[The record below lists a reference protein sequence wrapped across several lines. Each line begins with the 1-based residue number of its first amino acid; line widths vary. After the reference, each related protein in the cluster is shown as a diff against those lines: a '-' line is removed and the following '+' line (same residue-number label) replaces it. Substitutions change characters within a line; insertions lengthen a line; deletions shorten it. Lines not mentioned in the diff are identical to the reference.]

1 MTTSDTD
8 QPSGGFEALINALAF
23 IAGALMCLL
32 TLLICV
38 DVASRYFRL
47 FGMPWSLEVAEYA
60 LYAITFLGA
69 PWVLLNQG
77 HIAIDIAVERLRPK
91 AKAWVAAVANA
102 LGALV
107 CAILS
112 FASAVAWWHSFTS
125 GTLIQQTFTFPEW
138 WMFVGPPPIFLIM
151 MGIFI
156 RWLRA
161 RPEFPAD
168 VASDGI

>member
-1 MTTSDTD
+1 MATSDTD
-8 QPSGGFEALINALAF
+8 RPGGWFEALIDALGF
-23 IAGALMCLL
+23 VAGALMCLL

-38 DVASRYFRL
+38 DVTSRYFRL

-77 HIAIDIAVERLRPK
+77 HIAIDIAVERLRPR
-91 AKAWVAAVANA
+91 AKARAAMVSNA

-107 CAILS
+107 CAILT
-112 FASAVAWWHSFTS
+112 FASTVAWWHSYTS

-138 WMFVGPPPIFLIM
+138 WLYVGPPPLFLIM
-151 MGIFI
+151 TCIFI
-156 RWLRA
+156 RWLRI
-161 RPEFPAD
+161 PPGLPAD